1 MARTQASSTRFEQW
15 KVDAKARRENNQ
27 DTQMDGSA
35 VSRDRNR
42 GLTEMLREFW
52 SILGEH
58 RLMMAAT
65 LAVLSL
71 SVLLALVPPYGV
83 KLIYDSVLGDEALP
97 GPVAE
102 WAEALSRRGL
112 TGAIVLVALVLT
124 VGAVLLGL
132 WARWQATRISKRV
145 QVDARADLFAHAS
158 RLPLHRVQ
166 ELKSGGVSSLLRDD
180 AGAIGELLFNMIY
193 NPWKAVVQ
201 LAGSLLILAFV
212 DWRLLALGLAVLPLV
227 WITHRTWISR
237 IRPIWRS
244 IRGTRREID
253 GDATETFGGMR
264 IVRGFGRAQT
274 ETNSF
279 VRGNDY
285 MIRQELHGWWWM
297 RGVDTAWALLIPLSS
312 SLLLL
317 YGAFRILSD
326 REAVSAGVLAAGQ
339 ALTIG
344 DLTIFLLYLGY
355 LLGPISTLAATATQ
369 LQNGLAAMER
379 VLDIMDEP
387 LEFADTER
395 AQGAAALAKLDRR
408 RVGGH
413 VTLDRVGF
421 RYPKSKQ
428 PVLNG
433 ISLEAAPGTTTAF
446 VGPSGAGKTTLCNLI
461 ARFYDVTEGRILLDG
476 QDLRDIDV
484 DSYRRMLGIVE
495 QDVFLFDGTIRDNI
509 AYGRRAATD
518 EMVEAAARDAN
529 AHGFIT
535 GFEKGYA
542 TKIGERGVKLSGGQ
556 RQRLA
561 IARAV
566 LADPKVLILDEATSA
581 LDTESEKLIQ
591 RSLARLMENRTS
603 FVIAHRLSTITGADQ
618 IVVIDRGEVIERG
631 THAELMEAGGVYRG
645 MIRVQ
650 LEQGGLDAQTLQTVE
665 A

>member
-1 MARTQASSTRFEQW
+1 MARTQASSTRFQRW
-15 KVDAKARRENNQ
+15 KLDAKKRRENNQ

-42 GLTEMLREFW
+42 GMLEMLGEFW
-52 SILGEH
+52 RILGEH
-58 RLMMAAT
+58 RGMMAAS
-65 LAVLSL
+65 LGALSL
-71 SVLLALVPPYGV
+71 ATLLSLAPLYAPKIV
-83 KLIYDSVLGDEALP
+83 IDTVLGDDPLPAWAQPWLGGLSPRALAVTV
-97 GPVAE
+97 VA
-102 WAEALSRRGL
+102 AALAL
-112 TGAIVLVALVLT
+112 TLVAVLT
-124 VGAVLLGL
+124 GL

-180 AGAIGELLFNMIY
+180 AGAIGELLFNMVY
-193 NPWKAVVQ
+193 NPWKAIVQ
-201 LAGSLLILAFV
+201 LAGSLVILAFV

-227 WITHRTWISR
+227 WVTHRTWISR

-274 ETNSF
+274 ETNTF

-297 RGVDTAWALLIPLSS
+297 RGVDTAWAVLIPASS
-312 SLLLL
+312 SLLLV
-317 YGAFRILSD
+317 YGAYRILGD
-326 REAVSAGVLAAGQ
+326 REAVAAGTLAAGA

-344 DLTIFLLYLGY
+344 DLTIFLFYLAA

-379 VLDIMDEP
+379 VLDVMDEP
-387 LEFADTER
+387 QEFSDTRPSED
-395 AQGAAALAKLDRR
+395 GSLVKLDRDTVAG
-408 RVGGH
+408 RV
-413 VTLDRVGF
+413 VLDRVGF
-421 RYPKSKQ
+421 RYPKSGR
-428 PVLNG
+428 PVLRDV
-433 ISLEAAPGTTTAF
+433 SLEAAPGTTTAF

-461 ARFYDVTEGRILLDG
+461 ARFYDVTSGRILLDG
-476 QDLRDIDV
+476 RDLRDVSV

-495 QDVFLFDGTIRDNI
+495 QDVFLFDGTIGANI
-509 AYGRRAATD
+509 AYGRRDATPA
-518 EMVEAAARDAN
+518 MIEAAARDAN
-529 AHGFIT
+529 AHGFVT
-535 GFEKGYA
+535 DFEHGYD

-561 IARAV
+561 IARAI

-581 LDTESEKLIQ
+581 LDTESERLIQ
-591 RSLARLMENRTS
+591 GSLARLMADRTC

-618 IVVIDRGEVIERG
+618 IVVIDRGEVLERG
-631 THAELMEAGGVYRG
+631 THEELMDAGGVYRG
-645 MIRVQ
+645 MIRMQ
-650 LEQGGLDAQTLQTVE
+650 LEQGGIDDSVMAAAT

>member
-1 MARTQASSTRFEQW
+1 MSRTQASSTRFEQW
-15 KVDAKARRENNQ
+15 KVTARARRENNE

-42 GLTEMLREFW
+42 GILEMIGAFW
-52 SILGEH
+52 RILGHH
-58 RLMMAAT
+58 RWMMAAS
-65 LAVLSL
+65 LAVLS
-71 SVLLALVPPYGV
+71 VATLLALAPPYAV
-83 KLIYDSVLGDEALP
+83 KIVFDSVLGDVPLP
-97 GPVAE
+97 GPARSWFGGLGTRSLALAVVVA
-102 WAEALSRRGL
+102 AVVLSL
-112 TGAIVLVALVLT
+112 A
-124 VGAVLLGL
+124 AVLLGL
-132 WARWQATRISKRV
+132 WSRWQATRISKRV
-145 QVDARADLFAHAS
+145 QVDARTDLFEHAS

-201 LAGSLLILAFV
+201 LCGSLAVLAFI

-264 IVRGFGRAQT
+264 IVRGFGRART
-274 ETNSF
+274 ETNAF

-297 RGVDTAWALLIPLSS
+297 RGVDTAWAVLIPLAS

-317 YGAFRILSD
+317 YGAYRILGD
-326 REAVSAGVLAAGQ
+326 REAVAAGALAAGQ

-344 DLTIFLLYLGY
+344 ELTIFLLYLGM

-379 VLDIMDEP
+379 VLDVMDEP
-387 LEFADTER
+387 REFADV
-395 AQGAAALAKLDRR
+395 AARRGDTPPAKLDRDVVLG
-408 RVGGH
+408 RVELKH
-413 VTLDRVGF
+413 VGF
-421 RYPKSKQ
+421 RYPKSGKA
-428 PVLNG
+428 VLSDV
-433 ISLEAAPGTTTAF
+433 SLLAEPGTTTAF

-461 ARFYDVTEGRILLDG
+461 ARFYDVTSGSITLDG
-476 QDLRDIDV
+476 RDLRDVDV
-484 DSYRRMLGIVE
+484 DSYRRLLGIVE

-509 AYGRRAATD
+509 AYGRRDATPQ
-518 EMVEAAARDAN
+518 MIEAAARDAN
-529 AHGFIT
+529 AHGFILDL
-535 GFEKGYA
+535 EHGYD

-566 LADPKVLILDEATSA
+566 LADPRVLILDEATSA
-581 LDTESEKLIQ
+581 LDTESERLIQ
-591 RSLARLMENRTS
+591 GSLARLMEDRTS

-618 IVVIDRGEVIERG
+618 IVVIDRGEVLERG

-650 LEQGGLDAQTLQTVE
+650 LESGGVE
-665 A
+665 EAALAGG